1 MLASRVKS
9 GDLGARTLARAS
21 SPPTRIVMKRWNPQ
35 IAIFLTV
42 FVDLIGFGIVIPLLP
57 FYAERFQAT
66 PFLVTVVMA
75 SYSFTQFI
83 AAPYWGW
90 LSDRWGRKPVLI
102 LSLAGIALS
111 YVWIAFAGSLWQLI
125 AARLAAGAMAG
136 NIAAA
141 QAYIADVTPP
151 EKRARG
157 MGLIGAAFGLGFIV
171 GPALGGLL
179 GGSDPHHPNF
189 LAPPLAAAEFSV
201 VALLFASA
209 FLKESLN
216 PETRRANETARPSR
230 MSLIGTAFRTRELR
244 NLVILFFLVTFV
256 FAGMESTFALWSER
270 SLGWGARQNG
280 YIFAYTGILAA
291 FVQGGLIRK
300 LVPRFGE
307 AGLVA
312 QGAVAL
318 AAGLALIA
326 FTQALLPLLFA
337 MALIAYGAGVSNPS
351 LSGLISLSAGKTS
364 QGQVL
369 GVSQSAASLARIL
382 GPAFAGVVFEIAGA
396 DGPYVVGAAIM
407 ICVLA
412 LALKLPKRHGQSTHG
427 SPERAGKKS

>member
-1 MLASRVKS
+1 MR
-9 GDLGARTLARAS
+9 RW
-21 SPPTRIVMKRWNPQ
+21 SPQV
-35 IAIFLTV
+35 AIFLTV

-57 FYAERFQAT
+57 FYAEHFSAS
-66 PFLVTVVMA
+66 PLMVTLLMA

-83 AAPYWGW
+83 AAPYWGR
-90 LSDRWGRKPVLI
+90 LSDRWGRKPVLL
-102 LSLAGIALS
+102 LSLGGIALS
-111 YVWIAFAGSLWQLI
+111 YVWIAFAGSLWQLM
-125 AARLAAGAMAG
+125 AARLVAGAMAG

-151 EKRARG
+151 EKRAHG

-179 GGSDPHHPNF
+179 GGPDPHHPNF

-201 VALLFASA
+201 VALLFAFA
-209 FLKESLN
+209 FLKESLDI
-216 PETRRANETARPSR
+216 ETRQANKGARPSR
-230 MSLIGTAFRTRELR
+230 FSVIAAAFRTRDLR
-244 NLVILFFLVTFV
+244 KLVTLFFLVTFV

-270 SLGWGARQNG
+270 TLGWGAQQNG

-291 FVQGGLIRK
+291 LVQGGLIRR

-307 AGLVA
+307 GGLVV
-312 QGAVAL
+312 QGAIAL
-318 AAGLALIA
+318 AIGLALIA
-326 FTQALLPLLFA
+326 FTHALAPLLLA
-337 MALIAYGAGVSNPS
+337 MALLAYGAGVANPS
-351 LSGLISLSAGKTS
+351 LSGLISLSTGRTS

-382 GPAFAGVVFEIAGA
+382 GPACAGAIFEIAGEN
-396 DGPYVVGAAIM
+396 GPYIAGAAIM

-412 LALKLPKRHGQSTHG
+412 LALTLPKRGARHAHGAAEHA
-427 SPERAGKKS
+427 EAGGATKKS